1 MNRSRL
7 NPGIIVAWLVL
18 LAGCEFLN
26 SVNPLATP
34 DDGTFAPVATDPNAV
49 PADPNAA
56 PATTPVTVPPS
67 ATPFRD
73 AVNKAMAAATAVQ
86 SAQDQAAWQAVAVQ
100 WQEAIAL
107 MQQVPADDP
116 NYATAQA
123 KVTEY
128 TGYLQYAQQN
138 ATAPAAQ

>member
-34 DDGTFAPVATDPNAV
+34 DDGGFDPVATDPNGA
-49 PADPNAA
+49 ATA

-67 ATPFRD
+67 ETPFRD
-73 AVNKAMAAATAVQ
+73 AVNKAMDAANAVQ
-86 SAQDQAAWQAVAVQ
+86 VAQDQADWQAVAVQ

-116 NYATAQA
+116 NYAIAQE

-138 ATAPAAQ
+138 AAQ

>member
-34 DDGTFAPVATDPNAV
+34 DDGGFDPVATDPNATPTD
-49 PADPNAA
+49 PAMA

-67 ATPFRD
+67 EAPFRD
-73 AVNKAMAAATAVQ
+73 AVNKAMDAANAVQ
-86 SAQDQAAWQAVAVQ
+86 VAQDQAAWQAVAVQ

-138 ATAPAAQ
+138 AAQ

>member
-34 DDGTFAPVATDPNAV
+34 DDGSFDPVATDPNATPTD
-49 PADPNAA
+49 PATA

-67 ATPFRD
+67 EAPFRD
-73 AVNKAMAAATAVQ
+73 AVNKAMAAANAVQ
-86 SAQDQAAWQAVAVQ
+86 VAQDQAAWQAVAVQ

-138 ATAPAAQ
+138 AAQ